1 MSDIITINIK
11 GLDKAAV
18 LCALFNEAKQIGAG
32 KIFHPEGANQ
42 MILDSARA
50 FICLGD
56 DNTRHFNTAP
66 TLNFDYLL
74 GRPLKVDLSQD
85 ELYVAIYDHYNGH
98 GAALR
103 ALQPLLTAQ

>member
-1 MSDIITINIK
+1 MSDTINIK

-18 LCALFNEAKQIGAG
+18 LCALFNGAKQIGAG
-32 KIFHPEGANQ
+32 AIFHPEGAKP
-42 MILDSARA
+42 MTSDSAKE
-50 FICLGD
+50 FILLGD
-56 DNTRHFNTAP
+56 DSTRQFGKEP
-66 TLNFDYLL
+66 ELYFDYLL

-85 ELYVAIYDHYNGH
+85 DLYIDLYDRDNGQ